1 MRQEE
6 ALRNA
11 LKHVLPLMRREAEAT
26 EPPNLNLHLEGM
38 TEEEYEE
45 EWGLNAELYA
55 EWMMAIQIV
64 EDALDATADG
74 TDIERLVEWLE
85 ETRDR
90 YTALTSEAHKDGYI
104 IAHDYNQRRYMC
116 DIVLDRIREEHGYGE
131 DK

>member
-64 EDALDATADG
+64 EDALDATE
-74 TDIERLVEWLE
+74 TPEMEQLREWLSGDHE
-85 ETRDR
+85 GIYLNVSD
-90 YTALTSEAHKDGYI
+90 LLNH
-104 IAHDYNQRRYMC
+104 
-116 DIVLDRIREEHGYGE
+116 IREEHGYGATE
-131 DK
+131 SETVDHSPVA